1 MLNNLFSSFDT
12 KNFIFFSYL
21 FLNLYFFIFF
31 FLNIKL
37 NSLNI
42 FLKKVFFFLNNNISH
57 ISVFK
62 SVFILVFFLN
72 FFRLNFYR
80 FGITRQIS
88 LNIFLIFS
96 LWFPIFILNLTKLN
110 NSFFIHLLPISTR
123 YILIPIIVLIEFMR
137 FFIRPLTLF
146 LRLSINLIA
155 GHVLVS
161 LISSIIL
168 MQRTFFFFLMYLYI
182 LIKLLVRFIQS
193 YIIVTLLTLY
203 IEEIYDIKK
212 FGFS

>member
-62 SVFILVFFLN
+62 SVFVLVFFLN